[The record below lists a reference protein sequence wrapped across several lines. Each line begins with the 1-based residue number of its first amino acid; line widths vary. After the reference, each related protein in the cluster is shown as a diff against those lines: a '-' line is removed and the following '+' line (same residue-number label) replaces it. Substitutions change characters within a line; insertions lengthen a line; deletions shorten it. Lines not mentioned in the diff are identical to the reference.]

1 MEKFIDELKKVN
13 LLGSEIEKVWLL
25 ERLANDLKNLA
36 DLKRN
41 NMN

>member
-13 LLGSEIEKVWLL
+13 LLSSEIEKVWLL

-36 DLKRN
+36 DLKRK

>member
-25 ERLANDLKNLA
+25 QRLANDLKNLA